1 MKRSI
6 ILAFLA
12 LALAATA
19 QGRFD
24 ASIFAGLNMAQ
35 IDGDDAGRY
44 NHPGLRAGIGT
55 SIDLGTAW
63 RPVIEL
69 AYTQKGS
76 YVSQYDRRL
85 SANYVEIAA
94 MMSYN
99 CFDDR
104 LRLAA
109 GVAPAVLVGAKVTD
123 SGVIDR
129 LSSDNFCK
137 VDWIPVTFAARY
149 RFTDHLC
156 IDVRWQNSM
165 LSVTKENGSG
175 TYRIFRS
182 NIGAFNRLVTFGLA
196 WQF

>member
-149 RFTDHLC
+149 RLTDHLC
-156 IDVRWQNSM
+156 LDVRWQNSM